1 MKIRLQS
8 IAFLLALMLSIL
20 LGFGTTNASAQ
31 AGHQSSAGVGYCLQP
46 GDVIQANVFQ
56 EAELSVRVRISKDGT
71 VRLPLIG
78 SIMLGGLTSDQAS
91 EVVRSRYANGFLVN
105 PQVNVTVLS
114 YVKQRFTILG
124 QVKRPGAY
132 TIPEAGTLTLLQA
145 IGFAGD
151 FTNLANR
158 KKVVLKRQVNGV
170 GKAYVINVKEI
181 AKRPEANDVRVL
193 PGDVISIPESLF

>member
-1 MKIRLQS
+1 MKTRLQS
-8 IAFLLALMLSIL
+8 IAFLTVLVCSIL
-20 LGFGTTNASAQ
+20 LGFGTTTASAQ
-31 AGHQSSAGVGYCLQP
+31 AGAGGSVGVGYCLQP
-46 GDVIQANVFQ
+46 GDIIQANVFQ
-56 EAELSVRVRISKDGT
+56 EPDLSVRVRISTDGS

-91 EVVRSRYANGFLVN
+91 EVVRARYANGFLVN

-114 YVKQRFTILG
+114 FVKQRFTILG

-158 KKVVLKRQVNGV
+158 KKVVLKRNVNGV

-181 AKRPEANDVRVL
+181 AKRPEASDVRVL
-193 PGDVISIPESLF
+193 PGDIITVPESLF

>member
-1 MKIRLQS
+1 MKTRLQP
-8 IAFLLALMLSIL
+8 IAILLVLTISIL
-20 LGFGTTNASAQ
+20 IGFGTTTATAQSGHTASV
-31 AGHQSSAGVGYCLQP
+31 GVGYCLQP
-46 GDVIQANVFQ
+46 GDIIQANVFQ
-56 EAELSVRVRISKDGT
+56 EPDLSVRVRISTDGS

-78 SIMLGGLTSDQAS
+78 SITLGGLTSDQAS
-91 EVVRSRYANGFLVN
+91 EVVRARYANGFLVN

-181 AKRPEANDVRVL
+181 AKRPEASDVRVL
-193 PGDVISIPESLF
+193 PGDVITVPESLF

>member
-1 MKIRLQS
+1 MKTRLHP
-8 IAFLLALMLSIL
+8 IALLLAFAMSVV
-20 LGFGTTNASAQ
+20 LGFGTTTTSAQ
-31 AGHQSSAGVGYCLQP
+31 TGHNGSVGVGYCLQP
-46 GDVIQANVFQ
+46 GDIIQANVFQ
-56 EAELSVRVRISKDGT
+56 EPELSVRVRISQDGS

-78 SIMLGGLTSDQAS
+78 SIKLGGFTSDQAS
-91 EVVRSRYANGFLVN
+91 EVVRARYANGFLVN

-114 YVKQRFTILG
+114 FVKQRFTILG

-132 TIPEAGTLTLLQA
+132 TIPEAGSLTLLQA

-181 AKRPEANDVRVL
+181 AKRPEAKDVRVL
-193 PGDVISIPESLF
+193 PGDVITVPESLF